1 MLSLLF
7 FLLPFIKRVVFF
19 LTSPF
24 QKNPMERMES
34 RIPGS
39 PSWLHKT
46 KLPSFGLQRKHLAN
60 TTLLN
65 SVWLCLL
72 FPYGFVP
79 RRASLAVP
87 LHPNFHNYYCP
98 QEIQYLY
105 FVVMPSS
112 SGTVFWWSFLRS
124 VTTWPLFHFFFF
136 F

>member
-1 MLSLLF
+1 
-7 FLLPFIKRVVFF
+7 
-19 LTSPF
+19 
-24 QKNPMERMES
+24 MERMES

-39 PSWLHKT
+39 PSWLHKI
-46 KLPSFGLQRKHLAN
+46 KLPSFGMQRKHLAN

-72 FPYGFVP
+72 FSYGFVP

-105 FVVMPSS
+105 FIIMSSS
-112 SGTVFWWSFLRS
+112 SGTVFCWSFLRS
-124 VTTWPLFHFFFF
+124 ATTWPLFHFFFF
-136 F
+136 LVYFLQFSFLPYSRCF